1 MKKIVLVALCIISLT
16 LTGCV
21 GFGSV
26 THNSVNQTEV
36 VLQKNNFKIVK
47 TVKGST
53 HSWYLFGIGGN
64 SSQTLRENALDNMFK
79 DADLKDG
86 QAVINITYTTSTR
99 TIMGVY
105 LEKTVTAYGTV
116 IEFTN

>member
-1 MKKIVLVALCIISLT
+1 MKKIVLVALCIISIT

-21 GFGSV
+21 GFGSAA
-26 THNSVNQTEV
+26 HNSVNQTEV

-47 TVKGST
+47 NVQGST
-53 HSWYLFGIGGN
+53 QSKYLFGIGGN

-79 DADLKDG
+79 EANLKDG
-86 QAVINITYTTSTR
+86 QAVINITYTTSTH
-99 TIMGVY
+99 TVLGVY
-105 LEKTVTAYGTV
+105 FEKTVTAYGTV